1 MNYFIASSLS
11 HNLRFIFR
19 TFEPVVSIVFY
30 HELTNTKTILSNV
43 DCVLNDGYGV
53 VDFDFEFKIN
63 SSYTLEVLGS
73 ELIYRGKAKA
83 I

>member
-1 MNYFIASSLS
+1 M
-11 HNLRFIFR
+11 
-19 TFEPVVSIVFY
+19 
-30 HELTNTKTILSNV
+30 SNV